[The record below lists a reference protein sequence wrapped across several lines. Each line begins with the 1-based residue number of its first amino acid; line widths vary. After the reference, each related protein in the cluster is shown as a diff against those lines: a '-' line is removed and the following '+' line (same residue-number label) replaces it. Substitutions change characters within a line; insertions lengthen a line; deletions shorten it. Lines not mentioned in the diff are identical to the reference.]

1 MRTVSIPEQ
10 STLLEL
16 PKSRLDGTR
25 IGVVAETAEGETRV
39 AATPSTVAQLI
50 KLGYDVSVQAGAGG
64 AS

>member
-1 MRTVSIPEQ
+1 MSKETAV
-10 STLLEL
+10 
-16 PKSRLDGTR
+16 R